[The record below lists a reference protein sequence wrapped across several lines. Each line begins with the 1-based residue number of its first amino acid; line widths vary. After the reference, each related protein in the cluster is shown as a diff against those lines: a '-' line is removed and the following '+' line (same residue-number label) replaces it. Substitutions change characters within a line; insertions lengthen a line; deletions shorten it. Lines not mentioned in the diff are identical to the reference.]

1 MFQNDVLRTFLG
13 SSGCP
18 HLWLMKIS
26 SSTLSSIPNTFRSS
40 FIISF
45 LSWSE
50 QKEARAAL
58 KVAWA
63 RSVSVRP
70 QDCSS
75 SNSWREKEEKYVASC
90 CIVHAFVSYRNSIRE
105 MLNFCKQIV
114 RIVITS
120 VRDSRKHSNKS

>member
-1 MFQNDVLRTFLG
+1 MFQNEVLRTFLG

-18 HLWLMKIS
+18 HLWLMNIS

-75 SNSWREKEEKYVASC
+75 SNSWREGRKILLRLV
-90 CIVHAFVSYRNSIRE
+90 VD
-105 MLNFCKQIV
+105 
-114 RIVITS
+114 VILFTLL
-120 VRDSRKHSNKS
+120 